1 MDYRQPVRF
10 GVFVTPEA
18 TERPL
23 QMAALADELGYEVV
37 GVQDHPYQRRFF
49 DTWTLLTAIAM
60 RTEHI
65 TVFPDVANL
74 PLRPP
79 AVLAKAA
86 ASLDLLSG
94 GRVEL
99 GLGAGGFWEAI
110 KAYGGPVRT
119 PGESVSALEEAIQVI
134 RLIWS
139 GQHGIRFEGKFYPLA
154 GAHSGPV
161 PAHPMGIWL
170 GAYKPRMLSVVGRL
184 ADGWVPSLGYFK
196 PADLLEGNR
205 QRVAFSYDAQP
216 LIKLNAG
223 KYRLRVK
230 HGGNDSN
237 GNRVDRFLACVAY
250 LDGVHP
256 AIITQSGLYENEI
269 FTAYDGNLKQLWQFK
284 SFGETNGSGALSTD
298 LGWREASSVRR
309 LNSASESVTVPV
321 EVGAGTIASV
331 REFRVWP

>member
-86 ASLDLLSG
+86 ATLDLLSG

-110 KAYGGPVRT
+110 KAMGGPVRT
-119 PGESVSALEEAIQVI
+119 PGEAVSALEEAIEVI
-134 RLIWS
+134 RLVWS
-139 GQHGIRFEGKFYPLA
+139 GGRGVRFDGKFYQLA
-154 GAHSGPV
+154 GLNAGPV
-161 PAHPMGIWL
+161 PPHPIGIWL
-170 GAYKPRMLSVVGRL
+170 GAYRPRMLSLVGRS
-184 ADGWVPSLGYFK
+184 ADGWVPSLGYLNTQK
-196 PADLLEGNR
+196 MAEA
-205 QRVAFSYDAQP
+205 VA
-216 LIKLNAG
+216 
-223 KYRLRVK
+223 
-230 HGGNDSN
+230 
-237 GNRVDRFLACVAY
+237 RVDDAA
-250 LDGVHP
+250 
-256 AIITQSGLYENEI
+256 
-269 FTAYDGNLKQLWQFK
+269 
-284 SFGETNGSGALSTD
+284 
-298 LGWREASSVRR
+298 REAGRDPAAIRR
-309 LNSASESVTVPV
+309 VTNVAANLTADEIAELTLELGFDTFV
-321 EVGAGTIASV
+321 VGGMQEDAEAEL
-331 REFRVWP
+331 R

>member
-86 ASLDLLSG
+86 ATLDLLSG

-99 GLGAGGFWEAI
+99 GLGAGGVF
-110 KAYGGPVRT
+110 
-119 PGESVSALEEAIQVI
+119 
-134 RLIWS
+134 
-139 GQHGIRFEGKFYPLA
+139 
-154 GAHSGPV
+154 GAV
-161 PAHPMGIWL
+161 
-170 GAYKPRMLSVVGRL
+170 
-184 ADGWVPSLGYFK
+184 DGY
-196 PADLLEGNR
+196 
-205 QRVAFSYDAQP
+205 
-216 LIKLNAG
+216 
-223 KYRLRVK
+223 
-230 HGGNDSN
+230 
-237 GNRVDRFLACVAY
+237 
-250 LDGVHP
+250 
-256 AIITQSGLYENEI
+256 
-269 FTAYDGNLKQLWQFK
+269 
-284 SFGETNGSGALSTD
+284 SGAS
-298 LGWREASSVRR
+298 
-309 LNSASESVTVPV
+309 PCP
-321 EVGAGTIASV
+321 GAAALTHA
-331 REFRVWP
+331 